1 MSVLTREELQEQVAD
16 FVMDDLEIEKAV
28 TRSPNG
34 ASSITFNGGSTKTS
48 VISSNGASSDANNN
62 ATGDK
67 PLTSYGINMN
77 DPFRYGW
84 RYVQN
89 IADDGTI
96 EYDQIPLTLEDLLH
110 PEEEDFRMQNPAHT
124 KANVYLHTVFSKQLG
139 DEPKALVLYDTRVDW
154 NVPGIKPFG
163 PDITVIMD
171 GEMDPPDKGTFV
183 AREDGSSP
191 LMAIEVTSPSTRKQ
205 DFFDKPILMQQVG
218 LPYYFVVDLVAKEK
232 QVYGYELNSAGCYVG
247 IRPDEHGRVWMAS
260 VGLWLGL
267 QGIEVECHN
276 GQDQVMLDYAELA
289 KVAEETETR
298 LRAEAERADEESE
311 RADAEAQKAREAD
324 ERAKAEAEKAR
335 VADKR
340 ADEAIRATEKAHIQ
354 MQILMERLH
363 ALGVDPETAL
373 ST

>member
-110 PEEEDFRMQNPAHT
+110 PEEED
-124 KANVYLHTVFSKQLG
+124 L
-139 DEPKALVLYDTRVDW
+139 RVDW

-205 DFFDKPILMQQVG
+205 DFYDKPILMQQVG

-232 QVYGYELNSAGCYVG
+232 RVYGYELNSAGCYVG

-289 KVAEETETR
+289 KVAEETEVR
-298 LRAEAERADEESE
+298 LRAEAERADEESQ

-354 MQILMERLH
+354 MQILMERLR